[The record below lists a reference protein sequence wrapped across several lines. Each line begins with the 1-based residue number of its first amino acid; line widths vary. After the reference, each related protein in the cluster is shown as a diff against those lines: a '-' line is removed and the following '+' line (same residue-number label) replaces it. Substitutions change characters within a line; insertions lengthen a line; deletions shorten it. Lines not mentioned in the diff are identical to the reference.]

1 MLNRIRRLFDQP
13 DNALDQLDGPDRV
26 PLAAACLMLEAARLD
41 ETVTPAE
48 TAAIRTLLS
57 SHFKLEAEEV
67 ESLLAKAENVSQ
79 GSAQWYAFT
88 SRLKDALGYDERV
101 AIIEMLWHVVY
112 ADGALHHLEQS
123 LLRRVGGL
131 LYVSDRDRGEA
142 GIRVRAA
149 LGLTE

>member
-1 MLNRIRRLFDQP
+1 MLNRIRRLFDHP
-13 DNALDQLDGPDRV
+13 DHALDQLDGRDRV

-41 ETVTPAE
+41 DTVTPTEMA
-48 TAAIRTLLS
+48 TIRGLLS
-57 SHFKLEAEEV
+57 SHFNLKEGEV
-67 ESLLAKAENVSQ
+67 EALLAVAENLSQ
-79 GSAQWYAFT
+79 GPAQWYAFT

-149 LGLTE
+149 LGRRE